1 MSMST
6 SATKNLG
13 PPTDVA
19 RRTRLADE
27 RTYLAWLRTGLSCF
41 AVSVG
46 VGKVVPA
53 LTHDQRWP
61 YESLG
66 AGFAIIGLAVA
77 AFGLHR
83 HRAVELALSR
93 GEDVRV
99 SEKVITSIVGGVIL
113 LGLVLLG
120 IVLSQ

>member
-6 SATKNLG
+6 HAAEHLG
-13 PPTDVA
+13 TATDVA

-61 YESLG
+61 YEILG
-66 AGFAIIGLAVA
+66 AGFAIIGLAVT
-77 AFGLHR
+77 AFGLYR
-83 HRAVELALSR
+83 HRAVERALSR
-93 GEDVRV
+93 GEDIRV
-99 SEKVITSIVGGVIL
+99 NEKVIGSVVGGVIL

-120 IVLSQ
+120 IVVSQ

>member
-1 MSMST
+1 MST

-27 RTYLAWLRTGLSCF
+27 RTYLVWIRTGLSCF

-61 YESLG
+61 YEILG
-66 AGFAIIGLAVA
+66 GGFATIGLAVT
-77 AFGLHR
+77 AFGLYR

-93 GEDVRV
+93 GEDVRMN
-99 SEKVITSIVGGVIL
+99 EKVIAGIVGGVIL

-120 IVLSQ
+120 IVVSQ